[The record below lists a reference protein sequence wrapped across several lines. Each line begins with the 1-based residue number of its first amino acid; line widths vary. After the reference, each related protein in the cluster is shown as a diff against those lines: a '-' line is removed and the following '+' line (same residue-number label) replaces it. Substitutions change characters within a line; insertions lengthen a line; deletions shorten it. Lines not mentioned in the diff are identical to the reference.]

1 MIISLSGSEPRP
13 VPRDDMA
20 GAILADRAT
29 AVAAPDAVGGGRHG
43 EPDHVD
49 ADRFTA
55 AHWHLHHA
63 RAEGTAGERHG
74 HPGSPRSD
82 QPEPGATA
90 DGKGRGRGPERA
102 EALAPPSRDIR
113 GQPALV
119 LLPAARHGAVPG
131 PAHLAVAGRPGHRGP
146 ARRPVAEQ
154 REL

>member
-13 VPRDDMA
+13 VRGDDMA
-20 GAILADRAT
+20 GGIVAARAAD
-29 AVAAPDAVGGGRHG
+29 VAAPEAVGAGRHA

-63 RAEGTAGERHG
+63 RAEGTAEERHG

-102 EALAPPSRDIR
+102 EAQAPPSRDIR

-119 LLPAARHGAVPG
+119 LLPAARHGARPG
-131 PAHLAVAGRPGHRGP
+131 PAHRAAAGP
-146 ARRPVAEQ
+146 
-154 REL
+154 